1 MLNKKLTQSR
11 LKEVLRYYPDTGIF
25 IWKVSSR
32 RRRSGSEAGSL
43 RHDGRVLIATDNQR
57 FLRSRLAWLYMEG
70 YFPENDVDHENRI
83 RNDDRWSN
91 LRHVSRQCNNRNVG
105 LQKNNISG
113 VCGVYF
119 HKRTKKWCSKIAV
132 NGKLFHIG
140 YSMDFN
146 EAVLYRLAAEQCLD
160 WAGCNSS
167 SSAYK
172 YAKKN
177 GLIKKEGEHDRQR
190 QVNNLEGKH

>member
-1 MLNKKLTQSR
+1 MLNKKLTQKR
-11 LKEVLRYYPDTGIF
+11 LKELLHYNSATGVF
-25 IWKVSSR
+25 IWKASGGGHC
-32 RRRSGSEAGSL
+32 SGSEAGCLVST
-43 RHDGRVLIATDNQR
+43 GRVYITIDYQML
-57 FLRSRLAWLYMEG
+57 LRSRLAWLYMEG

-167 SSAYK
+167 SPAYK

-177 GLIKKEGEHDRQR
+177 GLIKKEG
-190 QVNNLEGKH
+190 K